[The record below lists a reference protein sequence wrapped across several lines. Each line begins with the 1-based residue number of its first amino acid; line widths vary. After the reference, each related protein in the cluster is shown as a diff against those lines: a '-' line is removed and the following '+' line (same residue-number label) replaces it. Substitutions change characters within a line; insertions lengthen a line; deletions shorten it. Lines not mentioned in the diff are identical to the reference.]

1 MGQWDDRWVAEASSE
16 EVWPPEFYLQ
26 NPRKNGG
33 ENQF

>member
-1 MGQWDDRWVAEASSE
+1 MTGGWVEAHGE
-16 EVWPPEFYLQ
+16 EVWPPDFYLQ